1 MVNKEHF
8 KNSRIKIEILK
19 KHFIL
24 LILLFFFTLMNAQE
38 ERYIDAE
45 YALQK
50 SEVIKAVPQE
60 SNGYLVMHKDN
71 RVEHWVV
78 MAMQEDEVY
87 REYQTGRGENH
98 IQIEQEI
105 YTDLAFSY
113 KIMGMSETGETV
125 LDIDFMPANGDP
137 TWIYNDCNRPRCVK
151 TSGGSNYAY
160 GMEIFEHVNNDSY
173 KLRLQKAW
181 SHIDNGMR
189 IPYYIEVS
197 ANNLT
202 AALAN
207 QNLTYASGVQSPQTY
222 FWDNGMY
229 KVALGMGV
237 WHMDM
242 GETTNQINGSGG
254 EGCML
259 SFGSALSR
267 MNASAQLSS
276 TLTCAGQ
283 QYSQNQ
289 GGGGDSPY
297 GVGSYANASQSILD
311 CSALFSNTTW
321 TISYNWE
328 QVIGPGGI
336 VSYVLVLDLVSTNVA
351 LDCDETTTN
360 PNSPCPPGYYYA
372 PGGGDPCK
380 PIEPILDEL
389 LKISI
394 TPIDVALEGDGHG
407 DTLEKG
413 LYLIVLNYAD
423 GTSIPIYKKVENR
436 ISLREER
443 TIDTNRLMIFPNPIK
458 DEFTLSLD
466 KDEIIRSYSIFD
478 NLGNEVKKGVLP
490 SSTYQHTLNL
500 EGLSKGVYLL
510 NVETDANTYSE
521 NIIKK

>member
-1 MVNKEHF
+1 MRNKEYF
-8 KNSRIKIEILK
+8 KKPRTQLEIIK
-19 KHFIL
+19 KHVIL
-24 LILLFFFTLMNAQE
+24 FVLLFFFTLMNAQE
-38 ERYIDAE
+38 ERYMDAK

-50 SEVIKAVPQE
+50 SEVIKAIPQE
-60 SNGYLVMHKDN
+60 SNGYLVMHKDS

-87 REYQTGRGENH
+87 REYQTGRGENY

-113 KIMGMSETGETV
+113 KIMGMSETGEAV
-125 LDIDFMPANGDP
+125 LDIDVMPANGDP
-137 TWIYNDCNRPRCVK
+137 TWIYNVCNRPRCVK
-151 TSGGSNYAY
+151 TSGQSNYAY
-160 GMEIFEHVNNDSY
+160 GIEDCEHVSNDSY
-173 KLRLQKAW
+173 RLKLQKAW

-197 ANNLT
+197 TNNLS

-207 QNLTYASGVQSPQTY
+207 QNLTYANGVQSPQTY

-237 WHMDM
+237 WQADI
-242 GETTNQINGSGG
+242 GEMTNQINGSGG
-254 EGCML
+254 EGCTL
-259 SFGSALSR
+259 SFGSALNR

-276 TLTCAGQ
+276 TLTCTGQ

-297 GVGSYANASQSILD
+297 GIGNYANASQSILD
-311 CSALFSNTTW
+311 CSALFSSTTW
-321 TISYNWE
+321 TISYSWE
-328 QVIGPGGI
+328 QVTGPDGI
-336 VSYVLVLDLVSTNVA
+336 ISNVLVLNLVSTNIA

-360 PNSPCPPGYYYA
+360 PNSPCPPGYYYS

-389 LKISI
+389 LKITM
-394 TPIDVALEGDGHG
+394 TPVDVELEGDSHG

-413 LYLIVLNYAD
+413 LYLMVLNYAD
-423 GTSIPIYKKVENR
+423 GTSIPIYKKIENR
-436 ISLREER
+436 VSLREDQA
-443 TIDTNRLMIFPNPIK
+443 INTNRLMIFPNPIK

-478 NLGNEVKKGVLP
+478 NLGNEVKKGELP
-490 SSTYQHTLNL
+490 SSPNQHTLNL
-500 EGLSKGVYLL
+500 EGLSKGIYLL
-510 NVETDANTYSE
+510 SVETDSNTYSKT
-521 NIIKK
+521 IIKR